1 MLWGKDLR
9 SDVARLFAPG
19 FVDGICMMFSNLVG
33 PPASALAGILAG
45 APAGA
50 GGAAAAGETAPGG
63 QFLDLIHAALQNVSA
78 AQGDAATAEA
88 GFVAG
93 VPGASLGR
101 ALVASDR
108 AEVAWNAT
116 VAVRN
121 EVVSAYQSIMNMQ
134 F

>member
-1 MLWGKDLR
+1 MLTNMAVQAAG
-9 SDVARLFAPG
+9 
-19 FVDGICMMFSNLVG
+19 
-33 PPASALAGILAG
+33 LAAG
-45 APAGA
+45 AVAGS
-50 GGAAAAGETAPGG
+50 GSVSGTAEPKGN
-63 QFLDLIHAALQNVSA
+63 FIDLVNTALQGVSA
-78 AQGDAATAEA
+78 AQGTATSAEA
-88 GFVAG
+88 GYAAG
-93 VPGASLGR
+93 VPGATLGK

>member
-1 MLWGKDLR
+1 MIGN
-9 SDVARLFAPG
+9 V
-19 FVDGICMMFSNLVG
+19 LVQ
-33 PPASALAGILAG
+33 AAGAIG
-45 APAGA
+45 APASSPASGA
-50 GGAAAAGETAPGG
+50 SAPRGN
-63 QFLDLIHAALQNVSA
+63 FFDLVNSALQDVSA
-78 AQGDAATAEA
+78 TQKTAATAEA
-88 GFVAG
+88 GFAAG
-93 VPGASLGR
+93 APGATIGN

>member
-1 MLWGKDLR
+1 MLNDALLQAAGSPAASLA
-9 SDVARLFAPG
+9 VATQ
-19 FVDGICMMFSNLVG
+19 
-33 PPASALAGILAG
+33 PAATS
-45 APAGA
+45 GA
-50 GGAAAAGETAPGG
+50 GSG
-63 QFLDLIHAALQNVSA
+63 QSFLGLVNEALQNVSA
-78 AQGDAATAEA
+78 VQSAATTAEA
-88 GFVAG
+88 GYAAS
-93 VPGASLGR
+93 VPGATLGK

>member
-1 MLWGKDLR
+1 MLNNSLLH
-9 SDVARLFAPG
+9 A
-19 FVDGICMMFSNLVG
+19 VG
-33 PPASALAGILAG
+33 ALGATAASPAS
-45 APAGA
+45 
-50 GGAAAAGETAPGG
+50 TATSQPGH
-63 QFLDLIHAALQNVSA
+63 FLDLVNSALHDVSA
-78 AQGDAATAEA
+78 TQTAATTAEA
-88 GFVAG
+88 GYAAG
-93 VPGASLGR
+93 IPGATIGK

>member
-1 MLWGKDLR
+1 MLNDALLQAA
-9 SDVARLFAPG
+9 SPATAALTAAVQ
-19 FVDGICMMFSNLVG
+19 
-33 PPASALAGILAG
+33 PPATGGSGTDQSFLGLVNTAL
-45 APAGA
+45 
-50 GGAAAAGETAPGG
+50 E
-63 QFLDLIHAALQNVSA
+63 NVSA
-78 AQGDAATAEA
+78 VQSAATSAEA
-88 GFVAG
+88 GYAAS
-93 VPGASLGR
+93 VPGATLGK